1 MSVAGAAI
9 GLTRGTGLTG
19 RADSSSFLRAPLLSA
34 MRQAEMVFSLTAL
47 LHPISQAEMVFS
59 LTALLHPLM
68 VRRCLR

>member
-9 GLTRGTGLTG
+9 GLTRGTGLM
-19 RADSSSFLRAPLLSA
+19 ADSNSARRKLELSA
-34 MRQAEMVFSLTAL
+34 LPVLPYT
-47 LHPISQAEMVFS
+47 ISQAEMVFS